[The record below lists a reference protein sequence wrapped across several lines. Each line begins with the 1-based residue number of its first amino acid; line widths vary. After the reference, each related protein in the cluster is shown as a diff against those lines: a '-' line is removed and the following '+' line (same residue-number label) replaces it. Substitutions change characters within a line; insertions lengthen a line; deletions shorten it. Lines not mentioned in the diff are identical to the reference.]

1 MSTRQRTI
9 APHERGFSLVEVL
22 IAVTIIVLM
31 GGVVA
36 YNVFPELF
44 RSQRD
49 RASIDIENISTAIR
63 MHLARES
70 RLPNDGEFPQVLLEG
85 SKKHSE
91 PYLDPSKAKDGQL
104 LDPWGNPYVYKKLSG
119 TNFELLSYGMDGA
132 PGGEKDDADI
142 SNKTE
147 N

>member
-1 MSTRQRTI
+1 MSTRQRNI
-9 APHERGFSLVEVL
+9 LRNERGFSLVEVL

-49 RASIDIENISTAIR
+49 RARVDIENISTAIK

-70 RLPNDGEFPQVLLEG
+70 RLPNDSEFPQVLLEG
-85 SKKHSE
+85 SKNHDE
-91 PYLDPSKAKDGQL
+91 PYIDPTKAKDGQL
-104 LDPWGNPYVYKKLSG
+104 LDPWGNAYVYKKLSG

-142 SNKTE
+142 SNKSD